1 MLTAFML
8 TLKTSE
14 ALFVSGWY
22 EPTSLGRLR
31 TLQANLYVARL
42 CLNKRKQKSH
52 WDSVQLLKRE
62 SALDALFGAL
72 GSQEWGAR

>member
-8 TLKTSE
+8 TLKTSC
-14 ALFVSGWY
+14 L
-22 EPTSLGRLR
+22 SLGGMNPHHLEG
-31 TLQANLYVARL
+31 LHVQANLYMARL